1 MSENSSH
8 GVIKQASFLMVATL
22 ICRVIGLLYRS
33 PLHTIM
39 GDVGDGY
46 YSLAYEW
53 YNIILLIS
61 SYSIPMAVSKV
72 MAELLAKKQYKNAQK
87 VFKAAL
93 FYVFLVGGAGALFA
107 FFGAPLFLSTQPGAV
122 LALRVLAPTILLSG
136 VLGVLRGY
144 FQARNTMMPTA
155 ISQIA
160 EQIVNAVISVFA
172 AWAFT
177 RSVIG
182 DETEVGRYGAAGGTL
197 GTGAGV
203 VMGIACMLF
212 FYFYNKKTISRRIL
226 KDKTAPEEDKTYGEV
241 FKMILMMV
249 TPVILATCVYNVS
262 SIVDQSIFTRMMPLV
277 GATEKEISVQYA
289 LFGYKFKPII
299 NIPIALA
306 SATSTALIPSVATS
320 MAVKNKEAAGGK
332 IVESIN
338 FTMFLAIP
346 CAIGMAVLSLPVIRI
361 LYPGG
366 NQTSAAALLSIG
378 AVSVIFYCL
387 STVTNGVLQ
396 GLGKPSLPVKNSS
409 IALVVN
415 AIVLIIC
422 ILVFNIGVYGIVVAT
437 IMYAVTVS
445 LLNSRCVKKYI
456 PFRQDMK
463 NAYVLPLASSAVMA
477 LVIGVLYWVP
487 AKMTGALDRYLANA
501 IWTVLVVVAGILTY
515 FICYVKFSR
524 KTESEL
530 KKMPFGTRIVQVMH
544 YLHVRIPKD
553 K

>member
-1 MSENSSH
+1 MSEKNNH
-8 GVIKQASFLMVATL
+8 GVIKQASFLMAATL
-22 ICRVIGLLYRS
+22 ICRIIGLLYRS
-33 PLHTIM
+33 PLHAIM

-72 MAELLAKKQYKNAQK
+72 MAELLATKQYKNAQK

-93 FYVFLVGGAGALFA
+93 FYVFVVGGAGALFA

-122 LALRVLAPTILLSG
+122 LALRVLAPTIFLSG

-155 ISQIA
+155 VSQIA
-160 EQIVNAVISVFA
+160 EQIVNAVISVVA

-177 RSVIG
+177 KAVVG
-182 DETEVGRYGAAGGTL
+182 DETEVGKYGAAGGTL

-212 FYFYNKKTISRRIL
+212 FYFYNRNIIKKGLRR
-226 KDKTAPEEDKTYGEV
+226 DTTEPSQEKTYGEV

-262 SIVDQSIFTRMMPLV
+262 SIVDQSIFTRLMPLK
-277 GATEKEISVQYA
+277 GYTEKEISVQYA
-289 LFGYKFKPII
+289 LFGYKFKPIM

-306 SATSTALIPSVATS
+306 SATSTALIPAVATS
-320 MAVKNKEAAGGK
+320 MAKKLKEEASGK

-346 CAIGMAVLSLPVIRI
+346 CAVGMAVLSLPVIRI

-366 NQTSAAALLSIG
+366 NQGSAALLLSIG
-378 AVSVIFYCL
+378 AIAVVFYCL

-396 GLGKPSLPVKNSS
+396 GLGKPSLPVRNSALALLVNV
-409 IALVVN
+409 IVLVV
-415 AIVLIIC
+415 C
-422 ILVFNIGVYGIVVAT
+422 ILVFNIGVYGMIVAT
-437 IMYAVTVS
+437 IAYAFTVS
-445 LLNSRCVKKYI
+445 MLNSHSVKKYI
-456 PFRQDMK
+456 PYRNDLK
-463 NAYVLPLASSAVMA
+463 NAIALPLASAGIMAVVVA
-477 LVIGVLYWVP
+477 VLYWIP
-487 AKMTGALDRYLANA
+487 AKLTSALDTYLINGV
-501 IWTVLVVVAGILTY
+501 WTVLVILAGMLTY
-515 FICYVKFSR
+515 ILSYVMLSHKS
-524 KTESEL
+524 EAEL
-530 KKMPFGTRIVQVMH
+530 KKMPFGTRMVQV
-544 YLHVRIPKD
+544 LHLLHIKIRKD
-553 K
+553 

>member
-1 MSENSSH
+1 MTEKNNH
-8 GVIKQASFLMVATL
+8 GVIKQASFLMAATL
-22 ICRVIGLLYRS
+22 ICRIIGLLYRS

-72 MAELLAKKQYKNAQK
+72 MAELLATRQYQNAQK

-93 FYVFLVGGAGALFA
+93 FYVFIVGGAGSLFA

-122 LALRVLAPTILLSG
+122 LALRVLAPTIFLSG
-136 VLGVLRGY
+136 ILGVLRGY

-160 EQIVNAVISVFA
+160 EQIINAVISVVA
-172 AWAFT
+172 ALAFT
-177 RSVIG
+177 RAVAG
-182 DETEVGRYGAAGGTL
+182 DEVTVGKYGAAGGTL

-203 VMGIACMLF
+203 VTGIACMLF
-212 FYFYNKKTISRRIL
+212 FYFYNRKTIRKSLL
-226 KDKTAPEEDKTYGEV
+226 KDKTPSEMDKSYGEV
-241 FKMILMMV
+241 FRMILMMV

-262 SIVDQSIFTRMMPLV
+262 SIVDQSIFTRLMPLK
-277 GATEKEISVQYA
+277 GFAEKEISVQYA

-306 SATSTALIPSVATS
+306 SATSTALIPAVAS
-320 MAVKNKEAAGGK
+320 CMALKEKKAAGNK

-346 CAIGMAVLSLPVIRI
+346 CAVGMAVLSLPVIRI

-366 NQTSAAALLSIG
+366 NQQAAAWLLTIG
-378 AVSVIFYCL
+378 SVSVVFYCL

-396 GLGKPSLPVKNSS
+396 GLGKPSLPVRNSA
-409 IALVVN
+409 IALVIN
-415 AIVLIIC
+415 AVVLVIS
-422 ILVFNIGVYGIVVAT
+422 ILVFNIGVYGILLAT
-437 IMYAVTVS
+437 IAYAVSVS
-445 LLNSRCVKKYI
+445 MMNSHCVRKYI
-456 PFRQDMK
+456 PYQNDYR
-463 NAYVLPLASSAVMA
+463 NAYGLPLISAGFMA
-477 LVIGVLYWVP
+477 LVIGILYWLP
-487 AKMTGALDRYLANA
+487 AKLFSSLMSHYLMNAL
-501 IWTVLVVVAGILTY
+501 WTCLVIVAGILTY
-515 FICYVKFSR
+515 FAAYVKFSH
-524 KTESEL
+524 KTEAEL
-530 KKMPFGTRIVQVMH
+530 KKMPFGTRIVQLMH
-544 YLHVRIPKD
+544 YLHVGIPK
-553 K
+553 